1 MKNFDGLSL
10 HANLAESLKAM
21 KYDTPTPVQAQCIP
35 LAMDGRDIMGSAQTG
50 TGKTAAFAIPLIDS
64 LMNNT
69 KGSALVL
76 TPTRELGKQVMD
88 IMHQLLGRNSGIN
101 TAFLI
106 GGDSMSKQINQ
117 IRKNPRLI
125 VGTPGRIN
133 DHLERGSLKLDHTR
147 FLVLDETDRMLD
159 MGFSVQ
165 LDRINKYLP
174 KERQTLMFSA
184 TMPSNIMQMAS
195 KYLKNPERISVGS
208 TVEPAKNI
216 KQEVIKVGQEQ
227 KYDELMRQL
236 ETRAGTVVMF
246 VKTKYGTERMAK
258 RLKNDGFKAD
268 ALHGD
273 LKQSRRSRVVQNF
286 RDMKFQILVATDV
299 AARGLDIPHIEHVI
313 NYDLPQVPEDF
324 IHRIGRTA
332 RAGAKGEAISFVSPQ
347 EARKWLAIEQL
358 MDPTMKGAAMPDKR
372 SAKPRSG
379 SYKGRPTRGQ
389 KPFGKKPF
397 GRDDDRHD
405 GKKPFSKSKKSVG
418 NKPFKKRD
426 DREDRNESGQRSDK
440 PFGKK
445 PFGKK
450 PFRKDGEHDGKPQDG
465 RGFANKKTG
474 FKKKRPED
482 NSAESGSFDGRKD
495 KKRNDRRD
503 DHKEGGKPFTKK
515 SGAGKKPF
523 GTSNKPTNGASK
535 KHGAKKSGFK
545 GKPSAGGGKK
555 FGGSTNGGPNKARPA
570 TGGGKRPRTRSA

>member
-1 MKNFDGLSL
+1 MENFDGLSL
-10 HANLAESLKAM
+10 HPNLVESLQIM
-21 KYDTPTPVQAQCIP
+21 KYDKPTPVQAQCIP

-50 TGKTAAFAIPLIDS
+50 TGKTAAFAIPLVDS
-64 LMNNT
+64 LMNNP

-88 IMHQLLGRNSGIN
+88 IMQQLLGRNSGIS

-117 IRKNPRLI
+117 IRKNPRLV

-174 KERQTLMFSA
+174 SERQTLMFSA
-184 TMPSNIMQMAS
+184 TMPSNIMQMAA

-208 TVEPAKNI
+208 TIEPAKNI
-216 KQEVIKVGQEQ
+216 KQEVVKVKQEQ
-227 KYDELMRQL
+227 KYEALQEIL
-236 ETRAGTVVMF
+236 ETRAGSIVMF

-258 RLKNDGFKAD
+258 RLKNDGFVAD

-347 EARKWLAIEQL
+347 EAYQWLAIEQL
-358 MDPTMKGAAMPDKR
+358 MDPTMKGAAMPNRKA
-372 SAKPRSG
+372 AKPRSG
-379 SYKGRPTRGQ
+379 AYKGRPTRGK

-397 GRDDDRHD
+397 DRDDDRRD
-405 GKKPFSKSKKSVG
+405 GKKPFSKSKK
-418 NKPFKKRD
+418 
-426 DREDRNESGQRSDK
+426 
-440 PFGKK
+440 

-450 PFRKDGEHDGKPQDG
+450 PFRKEGNRDEQRSDKPYGKKPFAKKPFRKEGDRNDKPQDG

-474 FKKKRPED
+474 FKPKAKPEG
-482 NSAESGSFDGRKD
+482 GSFEGR
-495 KKRNDRRD
+495 
-503 DHKEGGKPFTKK
+503 KEGGKPFTKK
-515 SGAGKKPF
+515 SGAKTGAKNGGGKKPF

-545 GKPSAGGGKK
+545 GRPASASGGFKGKSSTGGGKK
-555 FGGSTNGGPNKARPA
+555 FSGGPNKARPA
-570 TGGGKRPRTRSA
+570 TGGGKRPRTRTA